1 MVLMNQLVGIC
12 LYTDVYMCAQ
22 LLQLA
27 LPKMSVQEM
36 LTDRCV
42 KVKLPLENMRN
53 LVFYDIYK
61 FVTFKPLIK
70 EENSNPHIAVLA
82 LLSLIY
88 EG

>member
-1 MVLMNQLVGIC
+1 MVLINQLVGIC

-70 EENSNPHIAVLA
+70 E
-82 LLSLIY
+82 
-88 EG
+88 